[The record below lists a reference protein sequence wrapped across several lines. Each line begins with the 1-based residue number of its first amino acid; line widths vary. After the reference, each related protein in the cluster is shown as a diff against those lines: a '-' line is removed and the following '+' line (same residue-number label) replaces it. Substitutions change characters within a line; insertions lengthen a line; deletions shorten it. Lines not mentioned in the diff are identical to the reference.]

1 MEIIVDRIEISP
13 DSRSRLSDS
22 IEQAAKL
29 ASGNIQIDS
38 QDSPPENFSLNFAC
52 PDCGISIEEPQPRNF
67 SFNSPHGACSTCTGL
82 GFKLEIDPDSLAQ
95 DPTLSIRDGAL
106 TAVLKGAY
114 KAWIL
119 NDLLGLARRLNISTR
134 VPWGT
139 LTKEQQYDLLYYQSP
154 QGRNDYRGVILTL
167 QDRYRYTE
175 APAIKEEL
183 EKLMG
188 KNPCPDCK
196 GLRLKKEYL
205 AVTVNGES
213 IAAFTSRS
221 VVSALTHLQTL
232 TLSKRDKIVS
242 RQILKE
248 LMERLTFLHNVGLDY
263 LTLDRPA
270 ATLSGGEGQ
279 RIRLAT
285 QIGSRLMGV
294 LYILDEPSIGLHQK
308 DNHKLIETLKALRDL
323 GNTLI
328 VVEHDEDTIRTA
340 DFVVDIGPGA
350 GIQGGKL
357 IAAGPLDTI
366 LKTKESLTGAYLRGD
381 MAIEVPKTRRPGN
394 GLKLILY
401 GAKENN
407 LKNLTVP
414 FPLGTFIAVTGVS
427 GSGKSTLIND
437 VLAKALAQKLHRS
450 HEKPGQFSSL
460 EGLEN
465 LDKVIVIDQSPIG
478 RTPRSNPATYVGLF
492 TDIRELYSL
501 LPEAKVRGYRPGRFS
516 FNVRGGRCEACA
528 GDGQIKIEMHFLPDI
543 YIQCEACKGRR
554 YNKEAQEVL
563 FKNTSIADV
572 LRLTVKEALS
582 LFKNQPKISRK
593 LQTLSDVGLDYIELG
608 QPATQLSGGE
618 AQRVKLA
625 TELSRRSTGKT
636 LYILDEPT
644 TGLHFADVEKLLAV
658 LHRLVGQGNTAIVI
672 EHNLDVVKTADW
684 LIDLGPEG
692 GDAGGELIAQG
703 TPEEILENPLSST
716 GHYLAHLLNKSKSL
730 VSQI

>member
-1 MEIIVDRIEISP
+1 MPRDKLIVFTGVSGSGKSSLAFDTIYAEGQRRYVESLSAYARQFLGQMEKPDVDSIEGLSPAISIDQKGISKNPRSTVGTITEIYDYLRLLWARAGKLHCPNCNKEITSQTIDNIVDRLLQKEGLLLTVSAPLIKNRKGEHQNLLDLAKKAGYSKIRIDNTIYDLDDAPKLDKKFKHSLEIIVDRIEISP

-248 LMERLTFLHNVGLDY
+248 LMERLY
-263 LTLDRPA
+263 IP
-270 ATLSGGEGQ
+270 SQ
-279 RIRLAT
+279 RR
-285 QIGSRLMGV
+285 
-294 LYILDEPSIGLHQK
+294 IGLS
-308 DNHKLIETLKALRDL
+308 D
-323 GNTLI
+323 
-328 VVEHDEDTIRTA
+328 
-340 DFVVDIGPGA
+340 
-350 GIQGGKL
+350 
-357 IAAGPLDTI
+357 
-366 LKTKESLTGAYLRGD
+366 
-381 MAIEVPKTRRPGN
+381 
-394 GLKLILY
+394 
-401 GAKENN
+401 
-407 LKNLTVP
+407 
-414 FPLGTFIAVTGVS
+414 
-427 GSGKSTLIND
+427 
-437 VLAKALAQKLHRS
+437 
-450 HEKPGQFSSL
+450 PGQTSCDL
-460 EGLEN
+460 VRWGGPTYP
-465 LDKVIVIDQSPIG
+465 VG
-478 RTPRSNPATYVGLF
+478 NPN
-492 TDIRELYSL
+492 R
-501 LPEAKVRGYRPGRFS
+501 
-516 FNVRGGRCEACA
+516 
-528 GDGQIKIEMHFLPDI
+528 
-543 YIQCEACKGRR
+543 
-554 YNKEAQEVL
+554 
-563 FKNTSIADV
+563 
-572 LRLTVKEALS
+572 
-582 LFKNQPKISRK
+582 
-593 LQTLSDVGLDYIELG
+593 
-608 QPATQLSGGE
+608 
-618 AQRVKLA
+618 
-625 TELSRRSTGKT
+625 
-636 LYILDEPT
+636 
-644 TGLHFADVEKLLAV
+644 
-658 LHRLVGQGNTAIVI
+658 
-672 EHNLDVVKTADW
+672 
-684 LIDLGPEG
+684 
-692 GDAGGELIAQG
+692 
-703 TPEEILENPLSST
+703 
-716 GHYLAHLLNKSKSL
+716 
-730 VSQI
+730 